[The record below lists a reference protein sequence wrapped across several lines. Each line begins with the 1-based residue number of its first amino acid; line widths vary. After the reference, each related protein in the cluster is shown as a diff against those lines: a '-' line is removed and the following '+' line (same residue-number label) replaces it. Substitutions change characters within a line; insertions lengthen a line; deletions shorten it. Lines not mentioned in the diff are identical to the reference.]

1 MDHNIQE
8 QSIEI
13 LEDFFLNS
21 ADEDLYALLQEVLK
35 RPLMEKNEW
44 NTKRGKWLV
53 GNHELFLPEAE
64 G

>member
-1 MDHNIQE
+1 MDHNIQD

-21 ADEDLYALLQEVLK
+21 ADVDLYGLLQEVLK
-35 RPLMEKNEW
+35 RPLMERSEW
-44 NTKRGKWLV
+44 NTERDYWLV
-53 GNHELFLPEAE
+53 RNYELFLPEAE

>member
-1 MDHNIQE
+1 MDQNIQE

-21 ADEDLYALLQEVLK
+21 ADVDLYGLLQEVLK
-35 RPLMEKNEW
+35 RPLMERSEW
-44 NTKRGKWLV
+44 NTERDNWLV
-53 GNHELFLPEAE
+53 RNYELFLPEAE

>member
-1 MDHNIQE
+1 MDQNIQE

-35 RPLMEKNEW
+35 RPLMERSEW
-44 NTKRGKWLV
+44 NTERGK
-53 GNHELFLPEAE
+53 
-64 G
+64 